1 MKNNETNKPELLH
14 SVLAYKSQVL
24 KHPTFVV
31 VITRKAHT
39 GYEFETSH
47 INSLN

>member
-1 MKNNETNKPELLH
+1 MKNNESKKPELLH
-14 SVLAYKSQVL
+14 SVMAYKSQVL

-39 GYEFETSH
+39 GYKFETSH
-47 INSLN
+47 VNSLN